1 MELFLSAIAA
11 CDRNELL
18 RAENALIET
27 LQLMLKF

>member
-1 MELFLSAIAA
+1 MELFLSTTAA
-11 CDRNELL
+11 YDRNELL